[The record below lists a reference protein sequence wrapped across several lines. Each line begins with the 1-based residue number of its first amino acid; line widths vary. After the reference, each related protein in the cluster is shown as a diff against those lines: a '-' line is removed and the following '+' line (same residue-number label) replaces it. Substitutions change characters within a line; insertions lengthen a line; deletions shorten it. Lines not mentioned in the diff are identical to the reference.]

1 MFRSHRP
8 REVQPM
14 RPDVVEP
21 VSPYSGCSMKNR
33 CGSPSFPGYPTVP
46 LPRSQ
51 LPARSP
57 CTWPAS
63 HSGGV
68 LLCAWRYCPPL
79 TKQEG
84 PDDHNTF
91 GIQSRGFS
99 TRSIRFVRPL
109 RERDAMFASERLPT
123 FLGWECLPTGYHLH
137 VSSSFRWIPHAQL
150 AGAMVNSWA
159 IFAEGIPGS

>member
-1 MFRSHRP
+1 MRFLFGWLRSKGNHRQMTTLMGNCFIRLCDP
-8 REVQPM
+8 
-14 RPDVVEP
+14 
-21 VSPYSGCSMKNR
+21 GC
-33 CGSPSFPGYPTVP
+33 SPSFPGYPAVP

-51 LPARSP
+51 LPAQSP
-57 CTWPAS
+57 CTWPAPY
-63 HSGGV
+63 SGGV

-79 TKQEG
+79 PKQEG
-84 PDDHNTF
+84 PDDHTTF
-91 GIQSRGFS
+91 GIQSRGFG

-137 VSSSFRWIPHAQL
+137 VSSSFCWIPHVLL

-159 IFAEGIPGS
+159 IFRTR